1 MRVVSN
7 MKTLVLMLICCLS
20 VVIPSW
26 ADTVQ
31 DDYLIGADDVL
42 KITVYDH
49 QDLDVVSRVSGDGSI
64 QFPLLGSVTLGGLTI
79 KDAIKEIETQ
89 LKDGYLV
96 NPQVTIFVEEYRSKK
111 VMVIGHVVEP
121 GVLELSGPTHLLEVL
136 SLVGGLRENASDEAT
151 ITRNLMGDEKGQK
164 ILRVDLKRLME
175 TGNSELNVQIMDKDS
190 VFIAKAGMFYVTGEV
205 GKPDAYKYEEGS
217 TVLKAISMAGGF
229 TQIAAKNK
237 IRIVRIVD
245 GKEQTLEKVT
255 LQEEVKPGDVVV
267 VPESYF

>member
-1 MRVVSN
+1 MNKVV
-7 MKTLVLMLICCLS
+7 VLLLFCLS
-20 VVIPSW
+20 VAIPSW
-26 ADTVQ
+26 ADLVQ
-31 DDYLIGADDVL
+31 DDYLIGTDDVL

-49 QDLDVVSRVSGDGSI
+49 EDLDVVSRVSGDGSV
-64 QFPLLGSVTLGGLTI
+64 QFPLLGSVVLGGLTL
-79 KDAIKEIETQ
+79 KDAIKEVQSQ

-96 NPQVTIFVEEYRSKK
+96 DPQVSIFVEEFRSKK

-136 SLVGGLRENASDEAT
+136 TMVGGLRENAGDVAT
-151 ITRNLMGDEKGQK
+151 ITRALKDGSGSQK
-164 ILRVDLKRLME
+164 ILRVDLKKLME
-175 TGNSELNVQIMDKDS
+175 TGESVLNIQIMDKDS

-205 GKPDAYKYEEGS
+205 GKPDAYKYEEGA

-229 TQIAAKNK
+229 TQIASKNK

-245 GKEQTLEKVT
+245 GQEKIMDPVT
-255 LQEEVKPGDVVV
+255 LQEPVKPGDVVV